1 MAVTSVV
8 LIVSALALL
17 CGVILA
23 LAARYLA
30 VPEDPR
36 VAAVTALLPGVNCGA
51 CGYAGCANY
60 AQALVGGGIST
71 SLCAPGGP
79 AVAEAVAEKL
89 GLAVTSSEKR
99 VALVFCGGGDSKAT
113 RRAAYN
119 GIAECGAAAATAGGD
134 KGCTF
139 GCLGYG
145 SCLQICP
152 TRAIRLEDGIA
163 AVDSARCIACGL
175 CVKKCPR
182 GLIHLVPAD
191 ARLHVLCS
199 SKAKGPEVKKVCQ
212 TGCIGCTIC
221 TKTSGGAVAMNG
233 FLAVRDYSKPI
244 AEADAQ
250 TTAAKCPGRCVKAGK
265 A

>member
-1 MAVTSVV
+1 MGVTSVV

-36 VAAVTALLPGVNCGA
+36 VAEVTALLPGVNCGA
-51 CGYAGCANY
+51 CGYAGCADY
-60 AQALVGGGIST
+60 ARVLVQGGVST

-79 AVAEAVAEKL
+79 VVAEGVAERL
-89 GLAVTSSEKR
+89 GLAVGSAEKR

-119 GIAECGAAAATAGGD
+119 GIADCAAAAATAGGD

-145 SCLQICP
+145 SCLQVCP
-152 TRAIRLEDGIA
+152 TRAINLVDGIA
-163 AVDSARCIACGL
+163 VVDSARCVACGL

-182 GLIHLVPAD
+182 ALIHLVPAD
-191 ARLHVLCS
+191 ALGHVLCS
-199 SKAKGPEVKKVCQ
+199 SKAKGPEVKKVCK

-221 TKTSGGAVAMNG
+221 TKTTEGAVAMNG

-244 AEADAQ
+244 AEAEAEGIAQ
-250 TTAAKCPGRCVKAGK
+250 KCPGKCVKAGK